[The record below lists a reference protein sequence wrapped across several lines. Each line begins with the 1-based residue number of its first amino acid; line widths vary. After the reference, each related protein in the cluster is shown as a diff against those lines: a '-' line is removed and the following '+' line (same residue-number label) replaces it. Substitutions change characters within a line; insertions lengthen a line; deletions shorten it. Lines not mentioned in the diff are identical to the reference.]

1 MLNKIYRGGVH
12 RTTPETLE
20 CMEWSGSALLP
31 GTAVTV
37 DATDESEFIKGVTGI
52 RDFFYIVGEAL
63 HGGVA
68 DDYNG
73 AETSVR
79 AYVPRSGDLYAV
91 RAAAGLTLVDGMPL
105 TINSDGR
112 FSAAT
117 AGTAG
122 DPNATPPVFPTQPS
136 RVDAYVHYPRDS
148 SLRVDLA
155 SGPTTADQLIPVKIK

>member
-20 CMEWSGSALLP
+20 AAAWTGSALLP

-37 DATDESEFIKGVTGI
+37 DASDETAFIKGVTGI

-63 HGGVA
+63 HGGVD

-79 AYVPRSGDLYAV
+79 GYVPRSGDLYAV

-105 TINSDGR
+105 TIDANGR
-112 FSAAT
+112 FAAAT
-117 AGTAG
+117 AATED
-122 DPNATPPVFPTQPS
+122 DPAS
-136 RVDAYVHYPRDS
+136 RIDAYVHYPRDS

-155 SGPTTADQLIPVKIK
+155 AGPTTADQLIPVQIK

>member
-20 CMEWSGSALLP
+20 AAAWTGSALLP

-37 DATDESEFIKGVTGI
+37 DASDETAFIKGVTGI

-63 HGGVA
+63 HGGVD

-79 AYVPRSGDLYAV
+79 GYVPRSGDLYAV

-105 TINSDGR
+105 TIDADGR
-112 FSAAT
+112 FAA
-117 AGTAG
+117 AVADG
-122 DPNATPPVFPTQPS
+122 
-136 RVDAYVHYPRDS
+136 RIDAYVHYPRDS

-155 SGPTTADQLIPVKIK
+155 AGPTTADQLIPVQIK

>member
-1 MLNKIYRGGVH
+1 MLGKIYRGGVH

-37 DATDESEFIKGVTGI
+37 DASDESEFVKGVVGI
-52 RDFFYIVGEAL
+52 RDFFYVVGEAL
-63 HGGVA
+63 HGGID

-91 RAAAGLTLVDGMPL
+91 RAVAGLTLVDGMPL
-105 TINSDGR
+105 TINADGR
-112 FSAAT
+112 FAAAT
-117 AGTAG
+117 AA
-122 DPNATPPVFPTQPS
+122 ASETPAS
-136 RVDAYVHYPRDS
+136 RIDAYVHYPRDS
-148 SLRVDLA
+148 SLRVDLEA
-155 SGPTTADQLIPVKIK
+155 GPTVLDQLIPVQIK

>member
-112 FSAAT
+112 FAAAT
-117 AGTAG
+117 AAAG
-122 DPNATPPVFPTQPS
+122 ETPAS
-136 RVDAYVHYPRDS
+136 RIDAYVHLPRDGS
-148 SLRVDLA
+148 VSVDITRT
-155 SGPTTADQLIPVKIK
+155 TTADQLIPVKIK

>member
-1 MLNKIYRGGVH
+1 MLGKIYRGGVH

-37 DATDESEFIKGVTGI
+37 DATDESAFIKGVTGI
-52 RDFFYIVGEAL
+52 RDFFYVVGEAL
-63 HGGVA
+63 HGGIN

-91 RAAAGLTLVDGMPL
+91 RAVAGLTLVDGMPL
-105 TINSDGR
+105 TINADGR
-112 FSAAT
+112 FAAAT
-117 AGTAG
+117 AADGE
-122 DPNATPPVFPTQPS
+122 TPAS
-136 RVDAYVHYPRDS
+136 RIDAYVHYPRDS

-155 SGPTTADQLIPVKIK
+155 AGPTVLDQLIPVQIK

>member
-20 CMEWSGSALLP
+20 AAAWTGSALLP

-37 DATDESEFIKGVTGI
+37 SASDESAFIKGVTGI

-63 HGGVA
+63 HGGVD

-79 AYVPRSGDLYAV
+79 GYVPRSGDLYAV

-105 TINSDGR
+105 TIDANGR
-112 FSAAT
+112 FAAAT
-117 AGTAG
+117 AADG
-122 DPNATPPVFPTQPS
+122 DTPAS
-136 RVDAYVHYPRDS
+136 RIDAYVHYPRDS

-155 SGPTTADQLIPVKIK
+155 AGPTTADQLIPVQIK

>member
-20 CMEWSGSALLP
+20 AAAWTGSALLP

-37 DATDESEFIKGVTGI
+37 DASDATAFIKGVTGI

-63 HGGVA
+63 HGGVN
-68 DDYNG
+68 DDYED

-79 AYVPRSGDLYAV
+79 GYVPRSGDLYAV

-105 TINSDGR
+105 PIDANGP
-112 FSAAT
+112 FAAAAA
-117 AGTAG
+117 AGESSPA
-122 DPNATPPVFPTQPS
+122 S
-136 RVDAYVHYPRDS
+136 RIDAYVHYPRDS

-155 SGPTTADQLIPVKIK
+155 AGPTTADQLIPVQIK

>member
-20 CMEWSGSALLP
+20 AAAWTGSALLP

-37 DATDESEFIKGVTGI
+37 DASDETAFIKGVTGI
-52 RDFFYIVGEAL
+52 RDFFYVVGEAL

-79 AYVPRSGDLYAV
+79 GYVPRSGDLYAV

-105 TINSDGR
+105 TINADGR
-112 FSAAT
+112 FAAAT
-117 AGTAG
+117 AAAG
-122 DPNATPPVFPTQPS
+122 ETPAS
-136 RVDAYVHYPRDS
+136 RIDAYVHYPRDS

-155 SGPTTADQLIPVKIK
+155 AGPTTADQLIPVQIK

>member
-20 CMEWSGSALLP
+20 ADAWTGSALLP

-37 DATDESEFIKGVTGI
+37 NASDETAFIKGVTGI
-52 RDFFYIVGEAL
+52 RDLFYVVGEAL
-63 HGGVA
+63 HGGVD

-79 AYVPRSGDLYAV
+79 GYVPRSGDLYAV

-105 TINSDGR
+105 TIDAAGR
-112 FSAAT
+112 FAAAT
-117 AGTAG
+117 ATAG
-122 DPNATPPVFPTQPS
+122 ETPAS
-136 RVDAYVHYPRDS
+136 RIDAYVSYPRDS

-155 SGPTTADQLIPVKIK
+155 AGPTTADQLIPVQIK

>member
-20 CMEWSGSALLP
+20 AAAWTGSALLP

-37 DATDESEFIKGVTGI
+37 DASDETAFIKGVTGI

-63 HGGVA
+63 HGGVD
-68 DDYNG
+68 DDYED

-79 AYVPRSGDLYAV
+79 GYVPRSGDLYAV

-105 TINSDGR
+105 TIDANGR
-112 FSAAT
+112 FAAAT
-117 AGTAG
+117 AATEG
-122 DPNATPPVFPTQPS
+122 DPAS
-136 RVDAYVHYPRDS
+136 RIDAYVHYPRDS

-155 SGPTTADQLIPVKIK
+155 AGPTTADQLIPVQIK

>member
-20 CMEWSGSALLP
+20 AAAWTGSALLP
-31 GTAVTV
+31 GTAVSV
-37 DATDESEFIKGVTGI
+37 NASDETAFVKGVTGI
-52 RDFFYIVGEAL
+52 RDFFYVVGEAL
-63 HGGVA
+63 HGGVD

-79 AYVPRSGDLYAV
+79 GYVPRSGDLYAV

-105 TINSDGR
+105 TIDADGR
-112 FSAAT
+112 FAAAT
-117 AGTAG
+117 AYV
-122 DPNATPPVFPTQPS
+122 PPVEANPAVPAS
-136 RVDAYVHYPRDS
+136 RIDAYVHYPRDS

-155 SGPTTADQLIPVKIK
+155 AGPTTADQLIPVQIK

>member
-20 CMEWSGSALLP
+20 AAAWTGSALLP

-37 DATDESEFIKGVTGI
+37 DASDETAFIKGVTGI

-63 HGGVA
+63 HGGVD

-105 TINSDGR
+105 TIDADGR
-112 FSAAT
+112 FAAAT
-117 AGTAG
+117 AADGE
-122 DPNATPPVFPTQPS
+122 DPAS
-136 RVDAYVHYPRDS
+136 RIDAYVHYPRDS

-155 SGPTTADQLIPVKIK
+155 AGPTTADQLIPVQIK

>member
-20 CMEWSGSALLP
+20 AAAWTGSALLP

-37 DATDESEFIKGVTGI
+37 NASDETAFIKGVTGI

-73 AETSVR
+73 AKTSVR
-79 AYVPRSGDLYAV
+79 GYVPRSGDLYAV

-105 TINSDGR
+105 TIDADGR
-112 FSAAT
+112 FAAAT
-117 AGTAG
+117 AATVE
-122 DPNATPPVFPTQPS
+122 DPAS
-136 RVDAYVHYPRDS
+136 RIDAYVSYPRDS

-155 SGPTTADQLIPVKIK
+155 AGPTTADQLIPVQIK